1 MLIVLSRKWHKAQ
14 FQLPIILNMLIINHS
29 LYLPTDTETIF
40 GILKKLVTLVASDRE
55 NLSH

>member
-14 FQLPIILNMLIINHS
+14 FQLPIILNVLIINHS
-29 LYLPTDTETIF
+29 LYQPTDTENIF
-40 GILKKLVTLVASDRE
+40 GIPKTLVTPVAFARE

>member
-14 FQLPIILNMLIINHS
+14 FQLTITLNVLVINHS
-29 LYLPTDTETIF
+29 LYQPTDTQNIF
-40 GILKKLVTLVASDRE
+40 GIPKKLVTLVASDRE